1 MAIMAKLK
9 TTDKERSG
17 AREPVEQRLR
27 RKLITRLQEQKEL
40 VEGELEG
47 KHVVRTRTK
56 FVHNAETGET
66 TRQEVPKRTKRWF
79 WKEPDGSVCLKLF
92 YGASVVSLGDNS
104 TIEID
109 TLDKLPGMI
118 DTIVEAV
125 SAGELDEP
133 LKTASDE
140 RRSKFRRVKKARG

>member
-1 MAIMAKLK
+1 MAIMARLK

-40 VEGELEG
+40 VEGELVG

-56 FVHNAETGET
+56 FAHNGETGET

-79 WKEPDGSVCLKLF
+79 
-92 YGASVVSLGDNS
+92 
-104 TIEID
+104 
-109 TLDKLPGMI
+109 
-118 DTIVEAV
+118 
-125 SAGELDEP
+125 
-133 LKTASDE
+133 
-140 RRSKFRRVKKARG
+140 